1 MDEKMIYVPLELF
14 SELME
19 LKGREQAFERFVNS
33 TKYSIDRGDC
43 AAILGFELKQV
54 EENV

>member
-33 TKYSIDRGDC
+33 TKYSIGREDC
-43 AAILGFELKQV
+43 AAILGFELKAV
-54 EENV
+54 EEDV